1 MFAMTL
7 SIRSNHI
14 CSNILQSLYRLQ
26 SFAKKWT
33 HCSRISIQF
42 VEMSIVNSVI
52 VPTKDAT
59 YIGDKQSTSLS
70 LKHWSFVYNSINVA
84 FIFLFAHVK
93 VRSLLP
99 AFRLSVLGIF
109 CLTLILSLIKICS
122 TMLVMRF
129 TLCGRHKSL
138 IIFLMS
144 LFLCF
149 IDMILDYRHLSGLKL
164 K

>member
-1 MFAMTL
+1 
-7 SIRSNHI
+7 
-14 CSNILQSLYRLQ
+14 
-26 SFAKKWT
+26 
-33 HCSRISIQF
+33 
-42 VEMSIVNSVI
+42 MSIVNSVI

-70 LKHWSFVYNSINVA
+70 LKHWSFVLNSINVA

-99 AFRLSVLGIF
+99 AFRLPVLGIF
-109 CLTLILSLIKICS
+109 CLTLILLLIKICS

-129 TLCGRHKSL
+129 TLCSGHELL

-149 IDMILDYRHLSGLKL
+149 IDMISDYRHLTALRPKQHIFWVYECVYCFINVL
-164 K
+164 NQN